1 MQESILTEQ
10 QLNELNPEHI
20 EINTVVD
27 DISMQDLVNEDTIE
41 VLNEQAEIEN
51 EQQAEVEQTEA
62 QTAEQAEVEGE

>member
-27 DISMQDLVNEDTIE
+27 DTSMQDLVNEDTIE